1 MSILELF
8 LLQIKIVL
16 LFGGLTIVVLSL
28 TWLERRVLG
37 KIQRRIGP
45 NRVGPQGLL
54 QPIADAIKLVTK
66 EDIIPESADKLI
78 YWLAPIVVFVP
89 PFVIWVTIPIASN
102 TTASN
107 TTTLAV
113 NNMHLGLLF
122 VIALTVISITGL
134 VMAGW
139 GSANKY
145 AILGGLRSTA
155 QLISYEIPLIMVA
168 ISVLIL
174 SQTTDLKEIVDKQNI
189 IPYALYLPLGLLLF
203 FIAGIAE
210 VGRVPFDIYHA
221 ESEIVGGP
229 FVEYS
234 GAHWSVFYLAEYIQ
248 TFTIAVLTTLLF
260 LGGWHIPFISLEENI
275 VLGFF
280 ITIIKAYAVV
290 MIIFWFRGTFPRM
303 RIDQLMAF
311 AWKILIP
318 LSFANVVIS
327 SGIIFYDIP
336 LIVLSII
343 NILITLAIGYVL
355 YNKFTTPA
363 KIDAEEMLRK
373 ARNYKLPEGI

>member
-1 MSILELF
+1 MSILDLF
-8 LLQIKIVL
+8 LLQIKIIT
-16 LFGGLTIVVLSL
+16 LFGGLTVVVLSL
-28 TWLERRVLG
+28 VWLERRVLG

-54 QPIADAIKLVTK
+54 QSLADGIKLLVK
-66 EDIIPESADKLI
+66 EDIIPESADKWI
-78 YWLAPIVVFVP
+78 YWLAPIIVFVP
-89 PFVIWVTIPIASN
+89 PFVIWVTIPIASDN
-102 TTASN
+102 SV
-107 TTTLAV
+107 LAV

-122 VIALTVISITGL
+122 VIALTVVSITGL

-155 QLISYEIPLIMVA
+155 QLISYEIPIIMVA
-168 ISVLIL
+168 ISVLIIC
-174 SQTTDLKEIVDKQNI
+174 QTTDLKEIVDKQNV
-189 IPYALYLPLGLLLF
+189 IPYAIYLPLGLLLF

-210 VGRVPFDIYHA
+210 VGRIPFDIYHA

-248 TFTIAVLTTLLF
+248 TFTIAVLITLLF

-280 ITIIKAYAVV
+280 VTIIKSYAVIL
-290 MIIFWFRGTFPRM
+290 IIFWFRGTFPRM
-303 RIDQLMAF
+303 RIDQLMSF
-311 AWKILIP
+311 AWKVLIP
-318 LSFANVVIS
+318 LSFANIIFS
-327 SGIIFYDIP
+327 SIVIFYDIP
-336 LIVLSII
+336 LFVLSII
-343 NILITLAIGYVL
+343 NILITVLIGYVL
-355 YNKFTTPA
+355 YTKFTTPA
-363 KIDAEEMLRK
+363 KIDAEEMLRR

>member
-1 MSILELF
+1 MSILDLF
-8 LLQIKIVL
+8 LLQIKIIT

-28 TWLERRVLG
+28 VWLERRVLG

-54 QPIADAIKLVTK
+54 QSLADGIKLLVK
-66 EDIIPESADKLI
+66 EDIIPESADKWI
-78 YWLAPIVVFVP
+78 YWLAPIIVFVP
-89 PFVIWVTIPIASN
+89 PFVIWITIPIASDN
-102 TTASN
+102 SV
-107 TTTLAV
+107 LAV

-122 VIALTVISITGL
+122 VIALTVVSITGL

-155 QLISYEIPLIMVA
+155 QLISYEIPIIMVA
-168 ISVLIL
+168 ISVLIIC
-174 SQTTDLKEIVDKQNI
+174 QTTDLKEIVDKQNI
-189 IPYALYLPLGLLLF
+189 IPYAIYLPLGLLLF

-210 VGRVPFDIYHA
+210 VGRIPFDIYHA

-248 TFTIAVLTTLLF
+248 TFTIAVLITLLF
-260 LGGWHIPFISLEENI
+260 LGGWHIPFISLQENI
-275 VLGFF
+275 ILGFF
-280 ITIIKAYAVV
+280 ITIIKSYGVV
-290 MIIFWFRGTFPRM
+290 LIIFWFRGTFPRM
-303 RIDQLMAF
+303 RIDQLMSF
-311 AWKILIP
+311 AWKVLIP
-318 LSFANVVIS
+318 LSFANVIFS
-327 SGIIFYDIP
+327 SIVIFYDIP
-336 LIVLSII
+336 LLVLSII
-343 NILITLAIGYVL
+343 NILVTVLIGYVL

-363 KIDAEEMLRK
+363 IIDAEEMLRK

>member
-1 MSILELF
+1 MGFAQSVNAVLDALVNQAHLPDEVI
-8 LLQIKIVL
+8 IVDSSSDNS
-16 LFGGLTIVVLSL
+16 V
-28 TWLERRVLG
+28 
-37 KIQRRIGP
+37 
-45 NRVGPQGLL
+45 
-54 QPIADAIKLVTK
+54 
-66 EDIIPESADKLI
+66 
-78 YWLAPIVVFVP
+78 
-89 PFVIWVTIPIASN
+89 
-102 TTASN
+102 
-107 TTTLAV
+107 LAV

-122 VIALTVISITGL
+122 VIALTVLSITGL

-155 QLISYEIPLIMVA
+155 QLISYEIPIIMVA
-168 ISVLIL
+168 ISVLIIC
-174 SQTTDLKEIVDKQNI
+174 QTTDLKEIVDQQNV
-189 IPYALYLPLGLLLF
+189 IPYVVYLPLGLLLF

-210 VGRVPFDIYHA
+210 VGRIPFDIYHA

-248 TFTIAVLTTLLF
+248 TFTIAVLITLLF

-280 ITIIKAYAVV
+280 VTIIKSYAVIL
-290 MIIFWFRGTFPRM
+290 IIFWFRGTFPRM
-303 RIDQLMAF
+303 RIDQLMSF
-311 AWKILIP
+311 AWKVLIP
-318 LSFANVVIS
+318 LSFANVIFS
-327 SGIIFYDIP
+327 SIVIFYDIP
-336 LIVLSII
+336 LLVLSII
-343 NILITLAIGYVL
+343 NILITVLMGYVL

>member
-1 MSILELF
+1 MSIIDLF
-8 LLQIKIVL
+8 LLQIKIIT

-28 TWLERRVLG
+28 VWLERRVLG

-54 QPIADAIKLVTK
+54 QSLADGIKLLVK
-66 EDIIPESADKLI
+66 EDIIPESANKWI
-78 YWLAPIVVFVP
+78 YWLAPIIVFVP
-89 PFVIWVTIPIASN
+89 PFVIWITIPIASDN
-102 TTASN
+102 SV
-107 TTTLAV
+107 LAV

-122 VIALTVISITGL
+122 VIALTVVSITGL

-155 QLISYEIPLIMVA
+155 QLISYEIPIIMVA
-168 ISVLIL
+168 ISVLIIC
-174 SQTTDLKEIVDKQNI
+174 QTTDLKEIVDKQNI
-189 IPYALYLPLGLLLF
+189 IPYAIYLPLGLLLF

-210 VGRVPFDIYHA
+210 VGRIPFDIYHA

-248 TFTIAVLTTLLF
+248 TFTIAVLITLLF
-260 LGGWHIPFISLEENI
+260 LGGWHIPFISLQENI
-275 VLGFF
+275 ILGFF
-280 ITIIKAYAVV
+280 ITIIKSYGVV
-290 MIIFWFRGTFPRM
+290 LIIFWFRGTFPRM
-303 RIDQLMAF
+303 RIDQLMSF
-311 AWKILIP
+311 AWKVLIP
-318 LSFANVVIS
+318 LSFANVIFS
-327 SGIIFYDIP
+327 SIVIFYDIP
-336 LIVLSII
+336 LLVLSII
-343 NILITLAIGYVL
+343 NILVTVLIGYVL

-363 KIDAEEMLRK
+363 IIDAEEMLRK

>member
-102 TTASN
+102 TT
-107 TTTLAV
+107 TLAV

-174 SQTTDLKEIVDKQNI
+174 CQTTDLKEIVDKQNI

-343 NILITLAIGYVL
+343 NILIALAIGYVL

>member
-1 MSILELF
+1 MSIIDLF
-8 LLQIKIVL
+8 LLQIKIIT

-28 TWLERRVLG
+28 VWLERRVLG

-54 QPIADAIKLVTK
+54 QSLADGIKLLVK
-66 EDIIPESADKLI
+66 EDIIPESADKWI
-78 YWLAPIVVFVP
+78 YWLAPIIVFVP
-89 PFVIWVTIPIASN
+89 PFVIWITIPIASDN
-102 TTASN
+102 SV
-107 TTTLAV
+107 LAV

-122 VIALTVISITGL
+122 VIALTVVSITGL

-155 QLISYEIPLIMVA
+155 QLISYEIPIIMVA
-168 ISVLIL
+168 ISVLIIC
-174 SQTTDLKEIVDKQNI
+174 QTTDLKEIVDKQNI
-189 IPYALYLPLGLLLF
+189 IPYAIYLPLGLLLF

-210 VGRVPFDIYHA
+210 VGRIPFDIYHA

-248 TFTIAVLTTLLF
+248 TFTIAVLITLLF
-260 LGGWHIPFISLEENI
+260 LGGWHIPFISLQENI
-275 VLGFF
+275 ILGFF
-280 ITIIKAYAVV
+280 ITIIKSYGVV
-290 MIIFWFRGTFPRM
+290 LIIFWFRGTFPRM
-303 RIDQLMAF
+303 RIDQLMSF
-311 AWKILIP
+311 AWKVLIP
-318 LSFANVVIS
+318 LSFANVIFS
-327 SGIIFYDIP
+327 SIVIFYDIP
-336 LIVLSII
+336 LLVLSII
-343 NILITLAIGYVL
+343 NILVTVLIGYVL

-363 KIDAEEMLRK
+363 IIDAEEMLRK

>member
-1 MSILELF
+1 MSIVDLF
-8 LLQIKIVL
+8 LLQIKIIA
-16 LFGGLTIVVLSL
+16 LFGGLTIVVLSMV
-28 TWLERRVLG
+28 WLERRVLG

-54 QPIADAIKLVTK
+54 QSLADGIKLLVK
-66 EDIIPESADKLI
+66 EDIIPESADKWI
-78 YWLAPIVVFVP
+78 YWLAPIIVFVP
-89 PFVIWVTIPIASN
+89 PFVIWVTIPIASDN
-102 TTASN
+102 SV
-107 TTTLAV
+107 LAV
-113 NNMHLGLLF
+113 NNMNLGLLF
-122 VIALTVISITGL
+122 VIALTVVSITGL

-155 QLISYEIPLIMVA
+155 QLISYEIPIIMVA
-168 ISVLIL
+168 ISVLIIC
-174 SQTTDLKEIVDKQNI
+174 QTTDLKEIVDKQNI
-189 IPYALYLPLGLLLF
+189 IPYAIYLPLGLLLF

-210 VGRVPFDIYHA
+210 VGRIPFDIYHA

-248 TFTIAVLTTLLF
+248 TFTIAVLITLLF
-260 LGGWHIPFISLEENI
+260 LGGWHIPFVSLQENI

-280 ITIIKAYAVV
+280 ITIIKSYGVV
-290 MIIFWFRGTFPRM
+290 LIIFWFRGTFPRM
-303 RIDQLMAF
+303 RIDQLMSF
-311 AWKILIP
+311 AWKVLIP
-318 LSFANVVIS
+318 LSFANVIFS
-327 SGIIFYDIP
+327 SVIIFYDIP
-336 LIVLSII
+336 LLVLSII
-343 NILITLAIGYVL
+343 NILMTVIIGYVL
-355 YNKFTTPA
+355 YTRFTSPA

>member
-102 TTASN
+102 TT
-107 TTTLAV
+107 TLAV

-174 SQTTDLKEIVDKQNI
+174 CQTTDLKEIVDKQNI

>member
-1 MSILELF
+1 MSIIDLF
-8 LLQIKIVL
+8 LLQIKIIT

-28 TWLERRVLG
+28 VWLERRVLG

-54 QPIADAIKLVTK
+54 QSLADGIKLLVK
-66 EDIIPESADKLI
+66 EDIIPESADKWI
-78 YWLAPIVVFVP
+78 YWLAPIIVFVP
-89 PFVIWVTIPIASN
+89 PFVIWITIPIASDN
-102 TTASN
+102 SV
-107 TTTLAV
+107 LAV

-122 VIALTVISITGL
+122 VIALTVVSITGI

-155 QLISYEIPLIMVA
+155 QLISYEIPIIMVA
-168 ISVLIL
+168 ISVLIIC
-174 SQTTDLKEIVDKQNI
+174 QTTDLKEIVDKQNI
-189 IPYALYLPLGLLLF
+189 IPYAIYLPLGLLLF

-210 VGRVPFDIYHA
+210 VGRIPFDIYHA

-248 TFTIAVLTTLLF
+248 TFTIAVLITLLF
-260 LGGWHIPFISLEENI
+260 LGGWHIPFISLQENI
-275 VLGFF
+275 ILGFF
-280 ITIIKAYAVV
+280 ITIIKSYGVV
-290 MIIFWFRGTFPRM
+290 LIIFWFRGTFPRM
-303 RIDQLMAF
+303 RIDQLMSF
-311 AWKILIP
+311 AWKVLIP
-318 LSFANVVIS
+318 LSFANVIFS
-327 SGIIFYDIP
+327 SIVIFYDIP
-336 LIVLSII
+336 LLVLSII
-343 NILITLAIGYVL
+343 NILVTVLVGYVL

-363 KIDAEEMLRK
+363 IIDAEEMLRK

>member
-1 MSILELF
+1 MSIIDLF
-8 LLQIKIVL
+8 LLQIKIIT

-28 TWLERRVLG
+28 VWLERRVLG

-54 QPIADAIKLVTK
+54 QSLADGIKLLVK
-66 EDIIPESADKLI
+66 EDIIPESADKWI
-78 YWLAPIVVFVP
+78 YWLAPIIVFVP
-89 PFVIWVTIPIASN
+89 PFVIWITIPIASDN
-102 TTASN
+102 SV
-107 TTTLAV
+107 LAV

-122 VIALTVISITGL
+122 VIALTVVSITGL

-155 QLISYEIPLIMVA
+155 QLISYEIPIIMVA
-168 ISVLIL
+168 ISVLIIC
-174 SQTTDLKEIVDKQNI
+174 QTTDLKEIVDKQNI
-189 IPYALYLPLGLLLF
+189 IPYAIYLPLGLLLF

-210 VGRVPFDIYHA
+210 VGRIPFDIYHA

-248 TFTIAVLTTLLF
+248 TFTIAVLITLLF
-260 LGGWHIPFISLEENI
+260 LGGWHIPFISLQENI
-275 VLGFF
+275 ILGFF
-280 ITIIKAYAVV
+280 ITIIKSYGVV
-290 MIIFWFRGTFPRM
+290 LIIFWFRGTFPRM
-303 RIDQLMAF
+303 RIDQLMSF
-311 AWKILIP
+311 AWKVLKP
-318 LSFANVVIS
+318 LSFANVIFS
-327 SGIIFYDIP
+327 SIVIFYDIP
-336 LIVLSII
+336 LLVLSII
-343 NILITLAIGYVL
+343 NILVTVLIGYVL

-363 KIDAEEMLRK
+363 IIDAEEMLRK

>member
-89 PFVIWVTIPIASN
+89 PFVIWVTIPI
-102 TTASN
+102 ASN

-318 LSFANVVIS
+318 LSFANVVLS

-343 NILITLAIGYVL
+343 NILITLAISYVL

>member
-1 MSILELF
+1 MSIIELF
-8 LLQIKIVL
+8 LLQIKIIT

-28 TWLERRVLG
+28 VWLERRVLG

-54 QPIADAIKLVTK
+54 QSLADGIKLLVK
-66 EDIIPESADKLI
+66 EDIIPESADKWI
-78 YWLAPIVVFVP
+78 YWLAPIIVFVP
-89 PFVIWVTIPIASN
+89 PFVIWITIPIASDN
-102 TTASN
+102 SV
-107 TTTLAV
+107 LAV

-122 VIALTVISITGL
+122 VIALTVVSITGI

-155 QLISYEIPLIMVA
+155 QLISYEIPIIMVA
-168 ISVLIL
+168 ISVLIIC
-174 SQTTDLKEIVDKQNI
+174 QTTDLKEIVDKQNI
-189 IPYALYLPLGLLLF
+189 IPYAIYLPLGLLLF

-210 VGRVPFDIYHA
+210 VGRIPFDIYHA

-248 TFTIAVLTTLLF
+248 TFTIAVLITLLF
-260 LGGWHIPFISLEENI
+260 LGGWHIPFISLQENI
-275 VLGFF
+275 ILGFF
-280 ITIIKAYAVV
+280 ITIIKSYGVV
-290 MIIFWFRGTFPRM
+290 LIIFWFRGTFPRM
-303 RIDQLMAF
+303 RIDQLMSF
-311 AWKILIP
+311 AWKVLIP
-318 LSFANVVIS
+318 LSFANVIFS
-327 SGIIFYDIP
+327 SIVIFYDIP
-336 LIVLSII
+336 LLVLSII
-343 NILITLAIGYVL
+343 NILITVLIGYIL

-363 KIDAEEMLRK
+363 IIDAEEMLRK

>member
-1 MSILELF
+1 MSIIDLF
-8 LLQIKIVL
+8 LLQIKIIT

-28 TWLERRVLG
+28 VWLERRVLG

-54 QPIADAIKLVTK
+54 QSLADGIKLLVK
-66 EDIIPESADKLI
+66 EDIIPESADKWI
-78 YWLAPIVVFVP
+78 YWLAPIIVFVP
-89 PFVIWVTIPIASN
+89 PFVIWITIPIASDN
-102 TTASN
+102 SV
-107 TTTLAV
+107 LAV

-122 VIALTVISITGL
+122 VIALTVVSITGL

-155 QLISYEIPLIMVA
+155 QLISYEIPIIMVA
-168 ISVLIL
+168 ISVLIIC
-174 SQTTDLKEIVDKQNI
+174 QTTDLKEIVDKQNI
-189 IPYALYLPLGLLLF
+189 IPYAIYLPLGLLLF

-210 VGRVPFDIYHA
+210 VGRIPFDIYHA

-248 TFTIAVLTTLLF
+248 TFTIAVLITLLF
-260 LGGWHIPFISLEENI
+260 LGGWHIPFISLQENI
-275 VLGFF
+275 ILGFF
-280 ITIIKAYAVV
+280 ITIIKSYGVV
-290 MIIFWFRGTFPRM
+290 LIIFWFRGTFPRM
-303 RIDQLMAF
+303 RIDQLMSF
-311 AWKILIP
+311 AWKVLIP
-318 LSFANVVIS
+318 LSFANVIFS
-327 SGIIFYDIP
+327 SIVIFYDIP
-336 LIVLSII
+336 LLVLSII
-343 NILITLAIGYVL
+343 NILITVLIGYIL

-363 KIDAEEMLRK
+363 IIDAEEMLRK

>member
-1 MSILELF
+1 MSIMDLF
-8 LLQIKIVL
+8 LLQVKIIA
-16 LFGGLTIVVLSL
+16 LFGGLTIVVLSMV
-28 TWLERRVLG
+28 WLERRVLG

-54 QPIADAIKLVTK
+54 QPLADGIKLLVK
-66 EDIIPESADKLI
+66 EDIIPESADKWV
-78 YWLAPIVVFVP
+78 YWLAPIIVFVP
-89 PFVIWVTIPIASN
+89 PFVIWVTIPLASDN
-102 TTASN
+102 SI
-107 TTTLAV
+107 LAV

-122 VIALTVISITGL
+122 VIALTVVSITGL

-155 QLISYEIPLIMVA
+155 QLISYEIPIIMVA
-168 ISVLIL
+168 ISVLIIC
-174 SQTTDLKEIVDKQNI
+174 QTTDLKEIVDQQNV
-189 IPYALYLPLGLLLF
+189 IPYVVYLPLGLLLF

-210 VGRVPFDIYHA
+210 VGRIPFDIYHA

-248 TFTIAVLTTLLF
+248 TFTIAVLITLLF

-280 ITIIKAYAVV
+280 VTIIKSYAVIL
-290 MIIFWFRGTFPRM
+290 IIFWFRGTFPRM
-303 RIDQLMAF
+303 RIDQLMSF
-311 AWKILIP
+311 AWKVLIP
-318 LSFANVVIS
+318 LSFANVIFS
-327 SGIIFYDIP
+327 SIVIFYDIP
-336 LIVLSII
+336 LLVLSII
-343 NILITLAIGYVL
+343 NILITVLMGYVL

>member
-1 MSILELF
+1 MSIIDLF
-8 LLQIKIVL
+8 LLQIKIIT

-28 TWLERRVLG
+28 VWLERRVLG

-54 QPIADAIKLVTK
+54 QSLADGIKLLVK
-66 EDIIPESADKLI
+66 EDIIPESADKWI
-78 YWLAPIVVFVP
+78 YWLAPIIVFVP
-89 PFVIWVTIPIASN
+89 PFVIWITIPIASDN
-102 TTASN
+102 SV
-107 TTTLAV
+107 LAV

-122 VIALTVISITGL
+122 VIALTVVSITGL

-155 QLISYEIPLIMVA
+155 QLISYEIPIIMVA
-168 ISVLIL
+168 ISVLIIC
-174 SQTTDLKEIVDKQNI
+174 QTTDLKEIVDKQNI
-189 IPYALYLPLGLLLF
+189 IPYAIYLPLGLLLF

-210 VGRVPFDIYHA
+210 VGRIPFDIYHA

-248 TFTIAVLTTLLF
+248 TFTIAVLITLLF
-260 LGGWHIPFISLEENI
+260 LGGWHIPFISLQENMI
-275 VLGFF
+275 LRFF
-280 ITIIKAYAVV
+280 ITIIKSYGVV
-290 MIIFWFRGTFPRM
+290 LIIFWFRGTFPRM
-303 RIDQLMAF
+303 RIDQLMSF
-311 AWKILIP
+311 AWKVLIP
-318 LSFANVVIS
+318 LSFANVIFS
-327 SGIIFYDIP
+327 SIVIFYDIP
-336 LIVLSII
+336 LLVLSII
-343 NILITLAIGYVL
+343 NILVTVLIGYVL

-363 KIDAEEMLRK
+363 IIDAEEMLRK

>member
-1 MSILELF
+1 MSIIDLF
-8 LLQIKIVL
+8 LLQVKIIA
-16 LFGGLTIVVLSL
+16 LFGGLTIVVLSMV
-28 TWLERRVLG
+28 WLERRVLG

-54 QPIADAIKLVTK
+54 QPLADGIKLLVK
-66 EDIIPESADKLI
+66 EDIIPESADKWV
-78 YWLAPIVVFVP
+78 YWLAPIIVFVP
-89 PFVIWVTIPIASN
+89 PFVIWVTIPLASDN
-102 TTASN
+102 SI
-107 TTTLAV
+107 LAV

-122 VIALTVISITGL
+122 VIALTVVSITGL

-155 QLISYEIPLIMVA
+155 QLISYEIPIIMVA
-168 ISVLIL
+168 ISVLIIC
-174 SQTTDLKEIVDKQNI
+174 QTTDLKEIVDQQNV
-189 IPYALYLPLGLLLF
+189 IPYVVYLPLGLLLF

-210 VGRVPFDIYHA
+210 VGRIPFDIYHA

-248 TFTIAVLTTLLF
+248 TFTIAVLITLLF
-260 LGGWHIPFISLEENI
+260 LGGWHIPFISFEENI

-280 ITIIKAYAVV
+280 VTIIKSYAVIL
-290 MIIFWFRGTFPRM
+290 IIFWFRGTFPRM
-303 RIDQLMAF
+303 RIDQLMSF
-311 AWKILIP
+311 AWKVLIP
-318 LSFANVVIS
+318 LSFANVIFS
-327 SGIIFYDIP
+327 SIVIFYDIP
-336 LIVLSII
+336 LLVLSII
-343 NILITLAIGYVL
+343 NILITVLMGYVL

>member
-1 MSILELF
+1 MSIIDLF
-8 LLQIKIVL
+8 LLQIKIIT

-28 TWLERRVLG
+28 VWLERRVLG

-54 QPIADAIKLVTK
+54 QSLADGIKLLVK
-66 EDIIPESADKLI
+66 EDIIPESADKWI
-78 YWLAPIVVFVP
+78 YWLAPIIVFVP
-89 PFVIWVTIPIASN
+89 PFVIWITIPIASDN
-102 TTASN
+102 SV
-107 TTTLAV
+107 LAV

-122 VIALTVISITGL
+122 VIALTVVSITGL

-155 QLISYEIPLIMVA
+155 QLISYEIPIIMVA
-168 ISVLIL
+168 ISVLIIC
-174 SQTTDLKEIVDKQNI
+174 QTTDLKEIVDKQNI
-189 IPYALYLPLGLLLF
+189 IPYAIYLPLGLLLF

-210 VGRVPFDIYHA
+210 VGRIPFDIYHA

-248 TFTIAVLTTLLF
+248 TFTIAVLITLLF
-260 LGGWHIPFISLEENI
+260 LGGWHIPFISLQENI
-275 VLGFF
+275 ILGFF
-280 ITIIKAYAVV
+280 ITIIKSYGVV
-290 MIIFWFRGTFPRM
+290 LIIFWFRGTFPRM
-303 RIDQLMAF
+303 RIDQLMSF
-311 AWKILIP
+311 AWKVLIP
-318 LSFANVVIS
+318 LSFANVIFS
-327 SGIIFYDIP
+327 SIVIFYDIP
-336 LIVLSII
+336 LLVLSII
-343 NILITLAIGYVL
+343 NILVTVLVGYVL

-363 KIDAEEMLRK
+363 IIDAEEMLRK

>member
-1 MSILELF
+1 MSIIDLF
-8 LLQIKIVL
+8 LLQIKIIT

-28 TWLERRVLG
+28 VWLERRVLG

-54 QPIADAIKLVTK
+54 QSLADGIKLLVK
-66 EDIIPESADKLI
+66 EDIIPESADKWI
-78 YWLAPIVVFVP
+78 YWLAPIIVFVP
-89 PFVIWVTIPIASN
+89 PFVIWITIPIASDN
-102 TTASN
+102 SV
-107 TTTLAV
+107 LAV

-122 VIALTVISITGL
+122 VIALTVVSITGL

-155 QLISYEIPLIMVA
+155 QLISYEIPIIMVA
-168 ISVLIL
+168 ISVLIIC
-174 SQTTDLKEIVDKQNI
+174 QTTDLKEIVDKQNI
-189 IPYALYLPLGLLLF
+189 IPYAIYLPLGLLLF

-210 VGRVPFDIYHA
+210 VGRIPFDIYHA

-248 TFTIAVLTTLLF
+248 TFTIAVLITLLF
-260 LGGWHIPFISLEENI
+260 LGGWHIPFISLQENI
-275 VLGFF
+275 ILGFF
-280 ITIIKAYAVV
+280 ITIIKSYGVV
-290 MIIFWFRGTFPRM
+290 LIIFWFRGTFPRM
-303 RIDQLMAF
+303 RIDQLMSF
-311 AWKILIP
+311 AWKVLIP
-318 LSFANVVIS
+318 LSFANVIFS
-327 SGIIFYDIP
+327 SIVIFYDIP
-336 LIVLSII
+336 LLVLSII
-343 NILITLAIGYVL
+343 NILVTVLIGYVL

-363 KIDAEEMLRK
+363 IIDAEEMLRK
-373 ARNYKLPEGI
+373 ARNYKLPEGV

>member
-1 MSILELF
+1 MSIIDLF
-8 LLQIKIVL
+8 LLQIKIIT

-28 TWLERRVLG
+28 VWLERRVLG

-54 QPIADAIKLVTK
+54 QSLADGIKLLVK
-66 EDIIPESADKLI
+66 EDIIPESADKWI
-78 YWLAPIVVFVP
+78 YWLAPIIVFVP
-89 PFVIWVTIPIASN
+89 PFVIWITIPIASDN
-102 TTASN
+102 SV
-107 TTTLAV
+107 LAV

-122 VIALTVISITGL
+122 VIALTVVSITGL

-155 QLISYEIPLIMVA
+155 QLISYEIPIIMVA
-168 ISVLIL
+168 ISVLIIC
-174 SQTTDLKEIVDKQNI
+174 QTTDLKEIVDKQNI
-189 IPYALYLPLGLLLF
+189 IPYAIYLPLGLLLF

-210 VGRVPFDIYHA
+210 VGRIPFDIYHA

-248 TFTIAVLTTLLF
+248 TFTIAVLITLLF
-260 LGGWHIPFISLEENI
+260 LGGWHIPFISLQENI
-275 VLGFF
+275 ILGFF
-280 ITIIKAYAVV
+280 ITIIKSYGVV
-290 MIIFWFRGTFPRM
+290 LIIFWFRGTFPRM
-303 RIDQLMAF
+303 RIDQLMSF
-311 AWKILIP
+311 AWKVLIP
-318 LSFANVVIS
+318 LSFANVIFS
-327 SGIIFYDIP
+327 SIVIFYDIP
-336 LIVLSII
+336 LLFLSII
-343 NILITLAIGYVL
+343 NILITVLIGYIL

-363 KIDAEEMLRK
+363 IIDAEEMLRK

>member
-1 MSILELF
+1 MSIMDLF
-8 LLQIKIVL
+8 LLQVKIIA
-16 LFGGLTIVVLSL
+16 LFGGLTIVVLSMV
-28 TWLERRVLG
+28 WLERRVLG

-54 QPIADAIKLVTK
+54 QPLADGIKLLVK
-66 EDIIPESADKLI
+66 EDIIPESADKWV
-78 YWLAPIVVFVP
+78 YWLAPIIVFVP
-89 PFVIWVTIPIASN
+89 PFVIWVTIPLASDN
-102 TTASN
+102 SI
-107 TTTLAV
+107 LAV

-122 VIALTVISITGL
+122 VIALTVVSITGL

-155 QLISYEIPLIMVA
+155 QLISYEIPIIMVA
-168 ISVLIL
+168 ISVLIIC
-174 SQTTDLKEIVDKQNI
+174 QTTDLKEIVDQQNV
-189 IPYALYLPLGLLLF
+189 IPYVVYLPLGLLLF

-210 VGRVPFDIYHA
+210 VGRIPFDIYHA

-248 TFTIAVLTTLLF
+248 TFTIAVLITLLF
-260 LGGWHIPFISLEENI
+260 LGGWHIPFISFEENI

-280 ITIIKAYAVV
+280 VTIIKSYAVIL
-290 MIIFWFRGTFPRM
+290 IIFWFRGTFPRM
-303 RIDQLMAF
+303 RIDQLMSF
-311 AWKILIP
+311 AWKVLIP
-318 LSFANVVIS
+318 LSFANVIFS
-327 SGIIFYDIP
+327 SIVIFYDIP
-336 LIVLSII
+336 LLVLSII
-343 NILITLAIGYVL
+343 NILITVLMGYVL

>member
-1 MSILELF
+1 MSIIDLF
-8 LLQIKIVL
+8 LLQIKIIT

-28 TWLERRVLG
+28 VWLERRVLG

-54 QPIADAIKLVTK
+54 QSLADGIKLLVK
-66 EDIIPESADKLI
+66 EDIIPESADKWI
-78 YWLAPIVVFVP
+78 YWLAPIIVFVP
-89 PFVIWVTIPIASN
+89 PFVIWITIPIASDN
-102 TTASN
+102 SV
-107 TTTLAV
+107 LAV

-122 VIALTVISITGL
+122 VIALTVVSITGL

-155 QLISYEIPLIMVA
+155 QLISYEIPIIMVA
-168 ISVLIL
+168 ISVLIIC
-174 SQTTDLKEIVDKQNI
+174 QTTDLKEIVDKQNI
-189 IPYALYLPLGLLLF
+189 IPYAIYLPLGLLLF

-210 VGRVPFDIYHA
+210 VGRIPFDIYHA
-221 ESEIVGGP
+221 VSEIVGGP

-248 TFTIAVLTTLLF
+248 TFTIAVLITLLF
-260 LGGWHIPFISLEENI
+260 LGGWHIPFISLQENI
-275 VLGFF
+275 ILGFF
-280 ITIIKAYAVV
+280 ITIIKSYGVV
-290 MIIFWFRGTFPRM
+290 LIIFWFRGTFPRM
-303 RIDQLMAF
+303 RIDQLMSF
-311 AWKILIP
+311 AWKVLIP
-318 LSFANVVIS
+318 LSFANVIFS
-327 SGIIFYDIP
+327 SIVIFYDIP
-336 LIVLSII
+336 LLVLSII
-343 NILITLAIGYVL
+343 NILVTVLIGYVL

-363 KIDAEEMLRK
+363 IIDAEEMLRK

>member
-1 MSILELF
+1 MSIIDLF
-8 LLQIKIVL
+8 LLQIKIIT

-28 TWLERRVLG
+28 VWLERRVLG
-37 KIQRRIGP
+37 KIQRRIGT

-54 QPIADAIKLVTK
+54 QSLADGIKLLVK
-66 EDIIPESADKLI
+66 EDIIPESADKWI
-78 YWLAPIVVFVP
+78 YWLAPIIVFVP
-89 PFVIWVTIPIASN
+89 PFVIWITIPIASDN
-102 TTASN
+102 SV
-107 TTTLAV
+107 LAV

-122 VIALTVISITGL
+122 VIALTVVSITGL

-155 QLISYEIPLIMVA
+155 QLISYEIPIIMVA
-168 ISVLIL
+168 ISVLIIC
-174 SQTTDLKEIVDKQNI
+174 QTTDLKEIVDKQNI
-189 IPYALYLPLGLLLF
+189 IPYAIYLPLGLLLF

-210 VGRVPFDIYHA
+210 VGRIPFDIYHA

-248 TFTIAVLTTLLF
+248 TFTIAVLITLLF
-260 LGGWHIPFISLEENI
+260 LGGWHIPFISLQENI
-275 VLGFF
+275 ILGFF
-280 ITIIKAYAVV
+280 ITIIKSYGVV
-290 MIIFWFRGTFPRM
+290 LIIFWFRGTFPRM
-303 RIDQLMAF
+303 RIDQLMSF
-311 AWKILIP
+311 AWKVLIP
-318 LSFANVVIS
+318 LSFANVIFS
-327 SGIIFYDIP
+327 SIVIFYDIP
-336 LIVLSII
+336 LLVLSII
-343 NILITLAIGYVL
+343 NILVTVLIGYVL

-363 KIDAEEMLRK
+363 IIDAEEMLRK

>member
-1 MSILELF
+1 MSIIDLF
-8 LLQIKIVL
+8 LLQIKIIT

-28 TWLERRVLG
+28 VWLERRVLG

-54 QPIADAIKLVTK
+54 QSLADGIKLLVK
-66 EDIIPESADKLI
+66 EEIIPESADKCI
-78 YWLAPIVVFVP
+78 YWLAPIIVFVP
-89 PFVIWVTIPIASN
+89 PFVIWITIPIASDN
-102 TTASN
+102 SV
-107 TTTLAV
+107 LAV

-122 VIALTVISITGL
+122 VIALTVVSITGL

-155 QLISYEIPLIMVA
+155 QLISYEIPIIMVA
-168 ISVLIL
+168 ISVLIIC
-174 SQTTDLKEIVDKQNI
+174 QTTDLKEIVDKQNI
-189 IPYALYLPLGLLLF
+189 IPYAIYLPLGLLLF

-210 VGRVPFDIYHA
+210 VGRIPFDIYHA

-248 TFTIAVLTTLLF
+248 TFTIAVLITLLF
-260 LGGWHIPFISLEENI
+260 LGGWHIPFISLQENI
-275 VLGFF
+275 ILGFF
-280 ITIIKAYAVV
+280 ITIIKSYGVV
-290 MIIFWFRGTFPRM
+290 LIIFWFRGTFPRM
-303 RIDQLMAF
+303 RIDQLMSF
-311 AWKILIP
+311 AWKVLIP
-318 LSFANVVIS
+318 LSFANVIFS
-327 SGIIFYDIP
+327 SIVIFYDIP
-336 LIVLSII
+336 LLVLSII
-343 NILITLAIGYVL
+343 NILITVLIGYIL

-363 KIDAEEMLRK
+363 IIDAEEMLRK

>member
-1 MSILELF
+1 MSIMDLF
-8 LLQIKIVL
+8 LLQVKIIA
-16 LFGGLTIVVLSL
+16 LFGGLTIVVLSMV
-28 TWLERRVLG
+28 WLERRVLG

-54 QPIADAIKLVTK
+54 QPLADGIKLLVK
-66 EDIIPESADKLI
+66 EDIIPESADKWV
-78 YWLAPIVVFVP
+78 YWLAPIIVFVP
-89 PFVIWVTIPIASN
+89 PFVIWVTIPLASDN
-102 TTASN
+102 SI
-107 TTTLAV
+107 LAV

-122 VIALTVISITGL
+122 VIALTVVSITGL

-155 QLISYEIPLIMVA
+155 QLISYEIPIIMVA
-168 ISVLIL
+168 ISVLIIC
-174 SQTTDLKEIVDKQNI
+174 QTTDLKEIVDQQNV
-189 IPYALYLPLGLLLF
+189 IPYVVYLPLGLLLF

-210 VGRVPFDIYHA
+210 VGRIPFDIYHA

-248 TFTIAVLTTLLF
+248 TFTIAVLITLLF
-260 LGGWHIPFISLEENI
+260 LGGWHIPFISFEENI

-280 ITIIKAYAVV
+280 VTIIKSYAVIL
-290 MIIFWFRGTFPRM
+290 IIFWFRGTFPRM
-303 RIDQLMAF
+303 RIDQLMSF
-311 AWKILIP
+311 AWKVLIP
-318 LSFANVVIS
+318 LSFANVIFS
-327 SGIIFYDIP
+327 SIVIFYDIP
-336 LIVLSII
+336 LLVLSII
-343 NILITLAIGYVL
+343 NILITILMGYVL

>member
-102 TTASN
+102 TT
-107 TTTLAV
+107 TLAV

-174 SQTTDLKEIVDKQNI
+174 CQTTDLKEIVDKQNI

-318 LSFANVVIS
+318 LSFANVVLS

>member
-1 MSILELF
+1 MSIIDLF
-8 LLQIKIVL
+8 LLQIKIIT

-28 TWLERRVLG
+28 VWLERRVLG

-54 QPIADAIKLVTK
+54 QSLADGIKLLVK
-66 EDIIPESADKLI
+66 EDIIPESADKWI
-78 YWLAPIVVFVP
+78 YWLAPIIVFVP
-89 PFVIWVTIPIASN
+89 PFVIWITIPIASDN
-102 TTASN
+102 SV
-107 TTTLAV
+107 LAV

-122 VIALTVISITGL
+122 VIALTVVSITGL

-155 QLISYEIPLIMVA
+155 QLISYEITIIMVA
-168 ISVLIL
+168 ISVLIIC
-174 SQTTDLKEIVDKQNI
+174 QTTDLKEIVDKQNI
-189 IPYALYLPLGLLLF
+189 IPYAIYLPLGLLLF

-210 VGRVPFDIYHA
+210 VGRIPFDIYHA

-234 GAHWSVFYLAEYIQ
+234 VAHWSVFYLAEYIQ
-248 TFTIAVLTTLLF
+248 TFTIAVLITLLF
-260 LGGWHIPFISLEENI
+260 LGGWHIPFISLQENI
-275 VLGFF
+275 ILGFF
-280 ITIIKAYAVV
+280 ITIIKSYGVV
-290 MIIFWFRGTFPRM
+290 LIIFWFRGTFPRM
-303 RIDQLMAF
+303 RIDQLMSF
-311 AWKILIP
+311 AWKVLIP
-318 LSFANVVIS
+318 LSFANVIFS
-327 SGIIFYDIP
+327 SIVIFYDIP
-336 LIVLSII
+336 LLVLSII
-343 NILITLAIGYVL
+343 NILVTVLIGYVL

-363 KIDAEEMLRK
+363 IIDAEEMLRK

>member
-1 MSILELF
+1 MSIIDLF
-8 LLQIKIVL
+8 LLQIKIIT

-28 TWLERRVLG
+28 VWLERRVLG

-54 QPIADAIKLVTK
+54 QSLADGIKLLVK
-66 EDIIPESADKLI
+66 EDIIPESADKWI
-78 YWLAPIVVFVP
+78 YWLAPIIVFVP
-89 PFVIWVTIPIASN
+89 PFVIWITIPIASDN
-102 TTASN
+102 SV
-107 TTTLAV
+107 LAV

-122 VIALTVISITGL
+122 VIALTVVSITGL

-155 QLISYEIPLIMVA
+155 QLISYEIPIIMVA
-168 ISVLIL
+168 ISVLIIC
-174 SQTTDLKEIVDKQNI
+174 QTTDLKEIVDKQNI
-189 IPYALYLPLGLLLF
+189 IPYAIYLPLGLLLF

-210 VGRVPFDIYHA
+210 VGRIPFDIYHA

-229 FVEYS
+229 FVEFS

-248 TFTIAVLTTLLF
+248 TFTIAVLITLLF
-260 LGGWHIPFISLEENI
+260 LGGWHIPFISLQENI
-275 VLGFF
+275 ILGFF
-280 ITIIKAYAVV
+280 ITIIKSYGVV
-290 MIIFWFRGTFPRM
+290 LIIFWFRGTFPRM
-303 RIDQLMAF
+303 RIDQLMSF
-311 AWKILIP
+311 AWKVLIP
-318 LSFANVVIS
+318 LSFANVIFS
-327 SGIIFYDIP
+327 SIVIFYDIP
-336 LIVLSII
+336 LLVLSII
-343 NILITLAIGYVL
+343 NILVTVLIGYVL

-363 KIDAEEMLRK
+363 IIDAEEMLRK

>member
-1 MSILELF
+1 MSIVDLF
-8 LLQIKIVL
+8 LLQIKIIA
-16 LFGGLTIVVLSL
+16 LFGGLTIVVLSMV
-28 TWLERRVLG
+28 WLERRGLG

-54 QPIADAIKLVTK
+54 QSLADGIKLLVK
-66 EDIIPESADKLI
+66 EDIIPESADKWI
-78 YWLAPIVVFVP
+78 YWLAPIIVFVP
-89 PFVIWVTIPIASN
+89 PFVIWVTIPIASDN
-102 TTASN
+102 SV
-107 TTTLAV
+107 LAV
-113 NNMHLGLLF
+113 NNMNLGLLF
-122 VIALTVISITGL
+122 VIALTVVSITGL

-155 QLISYEIPLIMVA
+155 QLISYEIPIIMVA
-168 ISVLIL
+168 ISVLIIC
-174 SQTTDLKEIVDKQNI
+174 QTTDLKEIVDKQNI
-189 IPYALYLPLGLLLF
+189 IPYAIYLPLGLLLF

-210 VGRVPFDIYHA
+210 VGRIPFDIYHA

-248 TFTIAVLTTLLF
+248 TFTIAVLITLLF
-260 LGGWHIPFISLEENI
+260 LGGWHIPFVSLQENI

-280 ITIIKAYAVV
+280 ITIIKSYGVV
-290 MIIFWFRGTFPRM
+290 LIIFWFRGTFPRM
-303 RIDQLMAF
+303 RIDQLMSF
-311 AWKILIP
+311 AWKVLIP
-318 LSFANVVIS
+318 LSFANVVFS
-327 SGIIFYDIP
+327 SVIIFYDIP
-336 LIVLSII
+336 LLVLSII
-343 NILITLAIGYVL
+343 NILMTVIIGYVL
-355 YNKFTTPA
+355 YTRFTSPA

>member
-1 MSILELF
+1 MSIIELF
-8 LLQIKIVL
+8 LLQIKIIT

-28 TWLERRVLG
+28 VWLERRVLG

-54 QPIADAIKLVTK
+54 QSLADGIKLLVK
-66 EDIIPESADKLI
+66 EDIIPESADKWI
-78 YWLAPIVVFVP
+78 YWLAPIIVFVP
-89 PFVIWVTIPIASN
+89 PFVIWITIPIASDN
-102 TTASN
+102 SV
-107 TTTLAV
+107 LAV

-122 VIALTVISITGL
+122 VIALTVVSITGI

-155 QLISYEIPLIMVA
+155 QLISYEIPIIMVA
-168 ISVLIL
+168 ISVLIIC
-174 SQTTDLKEIVDKQNI
+174 QTTDLKEIVDKQNI
-189 IPYALYLPLGLLLF
+189 IPYAIYLPLGLLLF

-210 VGRVPFDIYHA
+210 VGRIPFDIYHA

-248 TFTIAVLTTLLF
+248 TFTIAVLITLLF
-260 LGGWHIPFISLEENI
+260 LGGWHIPFISLQENI
-275 VLGFF
+275 ILGFF
-280 ITIIKAYAVV
+280 ITIIKSYGVV
-290 MIIFWFRGTFPRM
+290 LIIFWFRGTFPRM
-303 RIDQLMAF
+303 RIDQLMSF
-311 AWKILIP
+311 AWKVLIP
-318 LSFANVVIS
+318 LSFANVIFS
-327 SGIIFYDIP
+327 SIVIFYDIP
-336 LIVLSII
+336 LLVLSII
-343 NILITLAIGYVL
+343 NILVTVLVGYVL

-363 KIDAEEMLRK
+363 IIDAEEMLRK

>member
-1 MSILELF
+1 MNLIEFFF
-8 LLQIKIVL
+8 LLQIKIIT

-28 TWLERRVLG
+28 VWLERRVLG

-54 QPIADAIKLVTK
+54 QSLADGIKLLVK
-66 EDIIPESADKLI
+66 EDIIPESADKWI
-78 YWLAPIVVFVP
+78 YWLAPIIVFVP
-89 PFVIWVTIPIASN
+89 PFVIWITIPIASDN
-102 TTASN
+102 SV
-107 TTTLAV
+107 LAV

-122 VIALTVISITGL
+122 VIALTVVSITGL

-155 QLISYEIPLIMVA
+155 QLISYEIPIIMVA
-168 ISVLIL
+168 ISVLIIC
-174 SQTTDLKEIVDKQNI
+174 QTTDLKEIVDKQNI
-189 IPYALYLPLGLLLF
+189 IPYAIYLPLGLLLF

-210 VGRVPFDIYHA
+210 VGRIPFDIYHA

-248 TFTIAVLTTLLF
+248 TFTIAVLITLLF
-260 LGGWHIPFISLEENI
+260 LGGWHIPFISLQENI
-275 VLGFF
+275 ILGFF
-280 ITIIKAYAVV
+280 ITIIKSYGVV
-290 MIIFWFRGTFPRM
+290 LIIFWFRGTFPRM
-303 RIDQLMAF
+303 RIDQLMSF
-311 AWKILIP
+311 AWKVLIP
-318 LSFANVVIS
+318 LSFANVIFS
-327 SGIIFYDIP
+327 SIVIFYDIP
-336 LIVLSII
+336 LLVLSII
-343 NILITLAIGYVL
+343 NILITVLIGYIL

-363 KIDAEEMLRK
+363 IIDAEEMLRK

>member
-1 MSILELF
+1 MSIIDLF
-8 LLQIKIVL
+8 LLQIKIIT

-28 TWLERRVLG
+28 VWLERRVLG

-54 QPIADAIKLVTK
+54 QSLADGIKLLVK
-66 EDIIPESADKLI
+66 EDIIPESADKWI
-78 YWLAPIVVFVP
+78 YWLAPIIVFVP
-89 PFVIWVTIPIASN
+89 PFVIWITIPIASDN
-102 TTASN
+102 SV
-107 TTTLAV
+107 LAV

-122 VIALTVISITGL
+122 VIALTVVSITGL

-155 QLISYEIPLIMVA
+155 QLISYEIPIIMVA
-168 ISVLIL
+168 ISVLIIC
-174 SQTTDLKEIVDKQNI
+174 QTTDLKEIVDKQNI
-189 IPYALYLPLGLLLF
+189 IPYAIYLPLGLLLF
-203 FIAGIAE
+203 FIAGKAE
-210 VGRVPFDIYHA
+210 LGRIPFDIYHA

-248 TFTIAVLTTLLF
+248 TFTIAVLITLLF
-260 LGGWHIPFISLEENI
+260 LGGWHIPFISLQENI
-275 VLGFF
+275 ILGFF
-280 ITIIKAYAVV
+280 ITIIKSYGVV
-290 MIIFWFRGTFPRM
+290 LIIFWFRGTFPRM
-303 RIDQLMAF
+303 RIDQLMSF
-311 AWKILIP
+311 AWKVLIP
-318 LSFANVVIS
+318 LSFANVIFS
-327 SGIIFYDIP
+327 SIVIFYDIP
-336 LIVLSII
+336 LLVLSII
-343 NILITLAIGYVL
+343 NILVTVLIGYVL

-363 KIDAEEMLRK
+363 IIDAEEMLRK

>member
-1 MSILELF
+1 MSIIELF
-8 LLQIKIVL
+8 LLQIKIIT

-28 TWLERRVLG
+28 VWLERRVLG

-54 QPIADAIKLVTK
+54 QSLADGIKLLVK
-66 EDIIPESADKLI
+66 EDIIPESADKWI
-78 YWLAPIVVFVP
+78 YWLAPIIVFVP
-89 PFVIWVTIPIASN
+89 PFVIWITIPIASDN
-102 TTASN
+102 SV
-107 TTTLAV
+107 LAV

-122 VIALTVISITGL
+122 VIALTVVSITGI

-155 QLISYEIPLIMVA
+155 QLISYEIPIIMVA
-168 ISVLIL
+168 ISVLIIC
-174 SQTTDLKEIVDKQNI
+174 QTTDLKEIVDKQNI
-189 IPYALYLPLGLLLF
+189 IPYAIYLPLGLLLF

-210 VGRVPFDIYHA
+210 VGRIPFDIYHA

-248 TFTIAVLTTLLF
+248 TFTIAVLITLLF
-260 LGGWHIPFISLEENI
+260 LGGWHIPFISLQENI
-275 VLGFF
+275 ILGFF
-280 ITIIKAYAVV
+280 ITIIKSYGVV
-290 MIIFWFRGTFPRM
+290 LIIFWFRGTFPRM
-303 RIDQLMAF
+303 RIDQLMSF
-311 AWKILIP
+311 AWKVLIP
-318 LSFANVVIS
+318 LSFANVIFS
-327 SGIIFYDIP
+327 SIVIFYDIP
-336 LIVLSII
+336 LLFLSII
-343 NILITLAIGYVL
+343 NILITVLIGYIL

-363 KIDAEEMLRK
+363 IIDAEEMLRK

>member
-1 MSILELF
+1 MSIIDLF
-8 LLQIKIVL
+8 LLQIKIIT

-28 TWLERRVLG
+28 VWLERRVLG

-54 QPIADAIKLVTK
+54 QSLADGIKLLVK
-66 EDIIPESADKLI
+66 EDIIPESADKWI
-78 YWLAPIVVFVP
+78 YWLAPIIVFVP
-89 PFVIWVTIPIASN
+89 PFVIWITIPIASDN
-102 TTASN
+102 SV
-107 TTTLAV
+107 LAV

-122 VIALTVISITGL
+122 VIALTVVSITGL

-155 QLISYEIPLIMVA
+155 QLISYEIPIIMVA
-168 ISVLIL
+168 ISVLIIC
-174 SQTTDLKEIVDKQNI
+174 QTTDLKEIVDKQNI
-189 IPYALYLPLGLLLF
+189 IPYAIYLPLGLLLF

-210 VGRVPFDIYHA
+210 VGRIPFDIYHA

-248 TFTIAVLTTLLF
+248 TFTIAVLITLLF
-260 LGGWHIPFISLEENI
+260 LGGWHIPFISLQENI
-275 VLGFF
+275 ILGFF
-280 ITIIKAYAVV
+280 ITIIKSYGVV
-290 MIIFWFRGTFPRM
+290 LIIFWFRGTFPRM
-303 RIDQLMAF
+303 RIDQLMSF
-311 AWKILIP
+311 AWKVLIP
-318 LSFANVVIS
+318 LSFANVIFS
-327 SGIIFYDIP
+327 SIVIFYDIP
-336 LIVLSII
+336 LLVLSII
-343 NILITLAIGYVL
+343 NILVTVLIGYVL

-363 KIDAEEMLRK
+363 IIDAEEMLRK
-373 ARNYKLPEGI
+373 ARNYKLHEGI